1 MTTIYNFLFVL
12 VANILLLSFVQCST
26 EEPAS
31 LPDNIT
37 PAKYNVE
44 LQNISGMHQSFDSIG
59 NFLGYI
65 VDTTDLFD
73 IEIDLRDY
81 KTDSL
86 LIDGLLVNWD
96 NETMNNIPAFY
107 SGNSISFNYDKSTI
121 IRNDYVRGEIQIV
134 KDSIYID
141 YRWDG
146 SDTWSTGALPIFGS
160 LKGSGIKI

>member
-1 MTTIYNFLFVL
+1 
-12 VANILLLSFVQCST
+12 VANILLLNFVQCST

-65 VDTTDLFD
+65 VDTTALFD